1 MRLLVVAASALVLGA
16 ALAGE
21 LAAQQSIGVA
31 TVEPDKAAPQEPA
44 RTNPEPPRAEPAP
57 SEPAKS
63 EPAKTEPTTAE
74 PARSEPAPA
83 AVATEP
89 AKVEET
95 LGALIARRVPEI
107 AGKATPRT
115 DTTAAVDFYNANPD
129 KPIWFKDGAMLPRA
143 AAAIG
148 ELKVAGDWGLNAA
161 EFALPAV
168 PANPDRAQLID
179 AEIRLTLAVLK
190 YARHARGGRYDPRE
204 LSNNLDRTP
213 PQVPAAKVLADVAKS
228 DKPAAVLQSL
238 HPQHPQ
244 FERLRQLYVSL
255 RNAPPPAPVAAVEE
269 EAPQGKGGKAAKKA
283 KAAPAPETG
292 SARKVL
298 HNMEMWRWMPE
309 DLGKTYVWSNIPEF
323 TVRVVRNSKVVH
335 TERIISGK
343 TDTQT
348 PIFSAD
354 MATVVFHPGWGVPN
368 SIKVKEL
375 LPGLLR
381 GNDTLGK
388 SGLRASFRGKEVDP
402 RSIDW
407 TTTDIRNLDIIQP
420 PGGSNVLG
428 VVKFLFP
435 NKHDVYMHDTPSK
448 NLFNADVRTFSHGC
462 MRVRNPVR
470 LAEIVMEH
478 RPGLDARARRWHAEE
493 PGSRT
498 TTFGIKNKIPVH
510 VTYFTA
516 MVDENGKPH
525 YFRDIYG
532 HEAKIQAGLDGKAA
546 QIAAARKKEDLGAAR
561 AEVIS
566 KAGGRQVQRASSG
579 GDWLSRMFSSF

>member
-1 MRLLVVAASALVLGA
+1 MRSLVVAASALVLSA

-21 LAAQQSIGVA
+21 LTAQQSIGVA
-31 TVEPDKAAPQEPA
+31 TVEPEKAAPQEPA
-44 RTNPEPPRAEPAP
+44 RANPEPPRAEQAP

-63 EPAKTEPTTAE
+63 EPAK
-74 PARSEPAPA
+74 SEPAPA

-89 AKVEET
+89 VKVEET

-107 AGKATPRT
+107 AGKSTPRT

-129 KPIWFKDGAMLPRA
+129 NPIWFKDGAMLPRA
-143 AAAIG
+143 AAAVA
-148 ELKVAGDWGLNAA
+148 ELKSAGDWGLNAG
-161 EFALPAV
+161 EFTLPAV

-204 LSNNLDRTP
+204 LSNNFDRTP
-213 PQVPAAKVLADVAKS
+213 PQVPAAKVLADFART
-228 DKPAAVLQSL
+228 DKPAAVLHAQ

-255 RNAPPPAPVAAVEE
+255 RNAPPPAPVVAVEE
-269 EAPQGKGGKAAKKA
+269 EAPQGKGGKAARKA

-309 DLGKTYVWSNIPEF
+309 ELGDTYVWANIPEF
-323 TVRVVRNSKVVH
+323 TLRVVRNGKVFH
-335 TERIISGK
+335 TERLISGK

-348 PIFSAD
+348 PLFSAD
-354 MATVVFHPGWGVPN
+354 MQTVVFHPGWGVPN

-375 LPGLLR
+375 LPGLVR
-381 GNDTLGK
+381 GQDTLTRN
-388 SGLRASFRGKEVDP
+388 GLRASFRGKVVDP
-402 RSIDW
+402 SSIDW
-407 TTTDIRNLDIIQP
+407 ATTDIRNVDIIQP
-420 PGGSNVLG
+420 PGGTNVLG

-435 NKHDVYMHDTPSK
+435 NKHDVYMHDTPTK
-448 NLFNADVRTFSHGC
+448 NLFSADVRTFSHGC

-470 LAEIVMEH
+470 LAEIVMDIDQGWSPD
-478 RPGLDARARRWHAEE
+478 RVA
-493 PGSRT
+493 ST
-498 TTFGIKNKIPVH
+498 IKNGPQDNNVRLKTKIPVH

-516 MVDENGKPH
+516 MVDEAGKPH
-525 YFRDIYG
+525 YFRDVYG
-532 HEAKIQAGLDGKAA
+532 HETKIQAGLDGKAA
-546 QIAAARKKEDLGAAR
+546 QIAASRRKEDLGAAR
-561 AEVIS
+561 AEVIN
-566 KAGGRQVQRASSG
+566 KAGGRQVSRTGSG
-579 GDWLSRMFSSF
+579 SDWLAKLFSSF

>member
-1 MRLLVVAASALVLGA
+1 MRSLVVAASALVLGA

-21 LAAQQSIGVA
+21 STAQQSIGVA
-31 TVEPDKAAPQEPA
+31 TVEPEKAAPQEPA
-44 RTNPEPPRAEPAP
+44 RANPEPPRAEQAP

-107 AGKATPRT
+107 AGKSTPRT
-115 DTTAAVDFYNANPD
+115 DTTAAVEFYNANPD
-129 KPIWFKDGAMLPRA
+129 NPIWFKDGAMLPRA
-143 AAAIG
+143 AAAIA
-148 ELKVAGDWGLNAA
+148 ELKAAGDWGLTAA
-161 EFALPAV
+161 EFALPPV
-168 PANPDRAQLID
+168 PADPDRAQLID

-204 LSNNLDRTP
+204 LSNNFDRTP
-213 PQVPAAKVLADVAKS
+213 PQVPAAKVLADIAKT
-228 DKPAAVLQSL
+228 DKPAAVLHAQ

-283 KAAPAPETG
+283 KARPRRRPALPAKCCTT
-292 SARKVL
+292 
-298 HNMEMWRWMPE
+298 WRCGAGCRRIWATPTC
-309 DLGKTYVWSNIPEF
+309 GSNIPEF
-323 TVRVVRNSKVVH
+323 TLRVVQNASVVH

-348 PIFSAD
+348 PIFSAE

-375 LPGLLR
+375 LPGLVR
-381 GNDTLGK
+381 GNDTLTR
-388 SGLRASFRGKEVDP
+388 SGLKASYRGKVVDP
-402 RSIDW
+402 SSIDW
-407 TTTDIRNLDIIQP
+407 ATTDIRNVDIIQP

-435 NKHDVYMHDTPSK
+435 NKHDVYMHDTPTK
-448 NLFNADVRTFSHGC
+448 NLFNSDVRMFSHGC

-478 RPGLDARARRWHAEE
+478 DQGWSPERVA
-493 PGSRT
+493 ST
-498 TTFGIKNKIPVH
+498 IKSGPQDNNVRLKTKIPVH

-516 MVDENGKPH
+516 MVDEAGKPH
-525 YFRDIYG
+525 YFRDVYG
-532 HEAKIQAGLDGKAA
+532 HEAKIQAGLEGKAA

-561 AEVIS
+561 AEVIN
-566 KAGGRQVQRASSG
+566 KAGGRQVSRTSSG
-579 GDWLSRMFSSF
+579 SDWLSKMFSSF